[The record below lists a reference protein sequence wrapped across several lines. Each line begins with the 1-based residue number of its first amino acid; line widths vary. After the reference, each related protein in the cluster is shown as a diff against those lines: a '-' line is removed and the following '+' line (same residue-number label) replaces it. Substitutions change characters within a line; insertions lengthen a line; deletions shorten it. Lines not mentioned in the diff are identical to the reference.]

1 MFVYNVKVF
10 RNIKIIFQML
20 IILVYRMMNLV
31 TFLVKTEIIE
41 KGIFGKIMTIV

>member
-31 TFLVKTEIIE
+31 TFLVKTETVE
-41 KGIFGKIMTIV
+41 KRIFGKIMTIV